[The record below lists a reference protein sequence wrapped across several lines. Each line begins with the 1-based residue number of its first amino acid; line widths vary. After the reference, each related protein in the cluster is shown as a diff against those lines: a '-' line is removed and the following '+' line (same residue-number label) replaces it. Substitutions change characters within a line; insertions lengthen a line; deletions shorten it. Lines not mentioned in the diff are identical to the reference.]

1 MNAMRTHKGSP
12 GIIEMS
18 IQGKKNQGTPMS
30 TKANQIIRNITGS
43 GTRIIP
49 TRAKW
54 LELQ

>member
-12 GIIEMS
+12 GITEMS

-43 GTRIIP
+43 GTRIKP

-54 LELQ
+54 LEL